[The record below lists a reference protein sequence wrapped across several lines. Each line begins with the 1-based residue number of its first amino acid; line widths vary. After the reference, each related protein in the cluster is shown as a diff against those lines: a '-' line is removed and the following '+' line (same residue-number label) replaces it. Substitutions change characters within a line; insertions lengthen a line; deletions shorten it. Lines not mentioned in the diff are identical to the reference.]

1 MAIMTPLVTA
11 LDIVCTP
18 QWRQHWIL
26 LFYGEIIHKRESGG
40 VSTNKEV
47 LGLKR
52 ILERMM
58 GKIIILEIV
67 TDALAAVIALV
78 GKMKGNCLT
87 KLFTDVK
94 IC

>member
-1 MAIMTPLVTA
+1 MAVMTPLVTV

-26 LFYGEIIHKRESGG
+26 FYGEIIHKSESGG
-40 VSTNKEV
+40 VSTNEV